1 MPRFSLCIEMCFKE
15 EPQFPKRLA
24 LAKAAGFET
33 VEFWGLG
40 NKDVDAIAQAR
51 KDAGVVISLFGLKL
65 PKTLIEGNDKAAIAQ
80 AVEGHLQADDKL
92 GGVRRWVLT
101 TGNTLPDAPRD
112 RQRQSIIDDL
122 KRVAEAVDGKGVTIC
137 LEPLN
142 SLVDH
147 KGYFLDHT
155 SDALSILEAV
165 NHPQI
170 KMLHDIYHMQI
181 MEGNLIQTIKAAL
194 PRIGHFHTAD
204 VPGRYEPGT
213 GEINYGNVF
222 KAIDDLGYG
231 GYVGLEFR
239 PSDNSQ
245 AACKRFWERCAGL
258 KR

>member
-1 MPRFSLCIEMCFKE
+1 MPRFSLCIEPCFKE

-24 LAKAAGFET
+24 LAKAAGFDT

-40 NKDVDAIAQAR
+40 NKDVEAIAQAR
-51 KDAGVVISLFGLKL
+51 KDAGVVISLFGLKF
-65 PKTLIEGNDKAAIAQ
+65 PRTLIEGNDKAAIAQ
-80 AVEGHLQADDKL
+80 AVNDHMRADDKL

-101 TGNTLPDAPRD
+101 TGNTLPNVPREQ
-112 RQRQSIIDDL
+112 QRQSIIDDL
-122 KRVAEAVDGKGVTIC
+122 KRLAEAVDGKGVTIC

-155 SDALSILEAV
+155 ADALSILEAV

-170 KMLHDIYHMQI
+170 RMLHDIYHMQI
-181 MEGNLIQTIKAAL
+181 MEGNLIVNIKTAL
-194 PRIGHFHTAD
+194 PRIGHFHSAD
-204 VPGRYEPGT
+204 VPGRHEPGS
-213 GEINYGNVF
+213 GEINYANVF
-222 KAIDDLGYG
+222 KAIDDLGYE

-245 AACKRFWERCAGL
+245 NALKRFWERYASL
-258 KR
+258 KK